1 MINVSVLFESLI
13 KNDVNFF
20 TGVPDSLLKNF
31 CAYISDNTTEKE
43 HIIAANEGGAIA
55 LATGYHLA
63 TGKIPLVYMQN
74 SGLGNAINP
83 LMSLAD
89 KEVYGI
95 PIILII
101 GWRGEPGVKDEPQHI
116 KQGRVQN
123 ALLDA
128 MEIPYRIL
136 DSNVA
141 DIELFIDSV
150 VNLAETQGAPVAI
163 VVKSNIFDLYKRIK
177 NEESKFEM
185 TREEAIAIIL
195 DCLKGEEIIVSTTG
209 FTSREVFELRVAR
222 GQRNQNDFLTVGSMG
237 HTSQIALGIAMN
249 SDRKV
254 ICLDGDGS
262 AIMHMGSFGI
272 TGSSKAENLI
282 HVVLNNG
289 AHDSVGGQP
298 TVGFQINLQE
308 IALACG
314 YAHTYSLSE
323 KSELAPTFQTLL
335 SLQGPIFLEIRL
347 KKGARADLGRP
358 TKSPGEN
365 KSLLMNTLG
374 IR

>member
-1 MINVSVLFESLI
+1 MIAVSTIFECF
-13 KNDVNFF
+13 KKFEVNFF
-20 TGVPDSLLKNF
+20 TGVPDSLLKYF
-31 CAYISDNTTEKE
+31 CAYLSDNLRDKE
-43 HIIAANEGGAIA
+43 HIIAANEGAAVA

-63 TGKIPLVYMQN
+63 TGKIPLVYLQN

-83 LMSLAD
+83 LISLAD

-95 PIILII
+95 PLILMI

-136 DSNVA
+136 DATVS
-141 DIELFIDSV
+141 DIESFIESI
-150 VNLAETQGAPVAI
+150 VNLVKAKGAPVAI
-163 VVKSNIFDLYKRIK
+163 VVRSNTFDSYKRIK
-177 NEESKFEM
+177 KEESNYEM
-185 TREEAIAIIL
+185 KREEAIATIL
-195 DCLKGEEIIVSTTG
+195 DCLNGNEIIVSTTG
-209 FTSREVFELRVAR
+209 YTSRELFELRVAR
-222 GQRNQNDFLTVGSMG
+222 GQGNRNDFLTVGSMG
-237 HTSQIALGIAMN
+237 HTSQIALGIAIN
-249 SDRKV
+249 SARKV
-254 ICLDGDGS
+254 LCLDGDGS
-262 AIMHMGSFGI
+262 LIMHMGSLAV
-272 TGSSKAENLI
+272 TGNSKVENLI

-298 TVGFQINLQE
+298 TVGFQINLKE
-308 IALACG
+308 IAHACG
-314 YAHTYSLSE
+314 FAHTFSLSE
-323 KSELAPTFQTLL
+323 KSELATTFKSIL
-335 SLQGPIFLEIRL
+335 SLKGPVFLEIRT

-365 KSLLMNTLG
+365 KSNLMNTLG